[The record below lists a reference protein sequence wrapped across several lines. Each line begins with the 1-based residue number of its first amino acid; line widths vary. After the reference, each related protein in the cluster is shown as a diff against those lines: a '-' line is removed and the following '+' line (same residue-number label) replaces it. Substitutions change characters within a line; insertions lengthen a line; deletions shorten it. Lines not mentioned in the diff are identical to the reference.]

1 MALSMQGD
9 VPPNTTQ
16 LSLEGLCM
24 NQLVPTKKFSDLSR
38 TAKGEPR
45 ATVTL
50 RNLDAL
56 WFNTGTLCN
65 ITCVNCYIESSPRN
79 DRLVYLTHDDV
90 TAYLDEI
97 RDDRLETELIGYT
110 GGEPFMNAAFP
121 AILETTLRRGFQ
133 TLTLTNAMQPMKRR
147 KAIIERLAKTY
158 GSAMRFRVS
167 LDDYRAEIHD
177 TERGKGS
184 FAKALEGIRWLVETG
199 ITLEIAGRYL
209 SGDQEQDIRKGFAGM
224 FAAQSIAIDCNDPQ
238 MLVLFPEM
246 SELADPPEITTACWS
261 ILNKSPDSIMCSSS
275 RMIVKRKDAERPA
288 VLACTLLAYDK
299 NFELGA
305 TLKDA
310 RKTVSLNHK
319 NCATFCVLGGAA
331 CGATREEH

>member
-1 MALSMQGD
+1 
-9 VPPNTTQ
+9 
-16 LSLEGLCM
+16 M
-24 NQLVPTKKFSDLSR
+24 NQQMPMTKFADLSR

-50 RNLDAL
+50 KNLEAL

-90 TAYLDEI
+90 VSYLDEI
-97 RDDRLETELIGYT
+97 RDDKLGTQLIGYT

-121 AILETTLRRGFQ
+121 AILETTLQRGFQ

-147 KAIIERLAKTY
+147 KAIIARLAKTY
-158 GSAMRFRVS
+158 GTAMRFRVS

-177 TERGKGS
+177 AERGKDS
-184 FAKALEGIRWLVETG
+184 FAKALDGIRWLVETG
-199 ITLEIAGRYL
+199 VTLEIAGRYL
-209 SGDQEQDIRKGFAGM
+209 SGDQEPDIRKGFAAM
-224 FAAQSIAIDCNDPQ
+224 FAAHGIAIDCTDPQ
-238 MLVLFPEM
+238 VLVLFPEM
-246 SELADPPEITTACWS
+246 SEQADPPEITTACWG

-275 RMIVKRKDAERPA
+275 RMIVKRKAADRPA
-288 VLACTLLAYDK
+288 VLACTLLAYDQ

-319 NCATFCVLGGAA
+319 SCATFCVLGGAA
-331 CGATREEH
+331 CGATRDAH